1 MQFSRSGNFWRAV
14 RITGPTH
21 NLLGLAFSNEAVA
34 APRAQNI
41 DKEKDKP
48 ARLKAEDVVAHV
60 LSGVAEANAKWH
72 LHVNVSEIEY
82 IGSDT
87 PPADVYRFLAFEL
100 IRHFRDH
107 QDPKEVEPRSASS

>member
-14 RITGPTH
+14 RITGPAH
-21 NLLGLAFSNEAVA
+21 NLLGLAFSNEAAA
-34 APRAQNI
+34 APRARNI

-72 LHVNVSEIEY
+72 LHLNVSEIEY

-87 PPADVYRFLAFEL
+87 PPVDVYRFLAFEL

-107 QDPKEVEPRSASS
+107 EGLERVERPSQSS